1 MDNKLVSCL
10 GYTVISIG
18 TIVYATLVSGLVLAV
33 LWGWFMVPIFKLPE
47 LTMMQ
52 AVGIGYVV
60 SYMTQRVDMSSKDE
74 ENSIGMKLVLI
85 PPGEFTVFIATDY
98 LEKLSARNGGTA
110 AQQPRPGVAGDA
122 GGRGHGGGRGA
133 VREGLPAV
141 PEDPMQVLDEAQEE
155 GQVKALALVLALHDG
170 DEPLPMGV
178 RVVCRPPYDGF
189 NPLPPQ
195 FCYLKPHYL
204 DVQASY
210 FDHLAQGA
218 L

>member
-74 ENSIGMKLVLI
+74 ENSIGMKLVKAFMAVT
-85 PPGEFTVFIATDY
+85 GKAVVF
-98 LEKLSARNGGTA
+98 
-110 AQQPRPGVAGDA
+110 
-122 GGRGHGGGRGA
+122 
-133 VREGLPAV
+133 
-141 PEDPMQVLDEAQEE
+141 
-155 GQVKALALVLALHDG
+155 LVFGYIIKSL
-170 DEPLPMGV
+170 M
-178 RVVCRPPYDGF
+178 
-189 NPLPPQ
+189 
-195 FCYLKPHYL
+195 
-204 DVQASY
+204 
-210 FDHLAQGA
+210 
-218 L
+218 